1 MSRLILQADG
11 VSKLYR
17 LGDIGTGSLR
27 QDVKRWFQTSVL
39 GQHPEFWEAGDPRHK
54 NNNRPLLW
62 ALRDIHFEVEQGEA
76 VGIIGRN
83 GAGKSTLLKILSRI
97 IKPSSGSLR
106 GRGRISS
113 LLEVGTGFH
122 QELTG
127 RENIYLNGYM
137 LGMKKPDIIRQ
148 FDAIVEFSGVE
159 KFLDTPI

>member
-1 MSRLILQADG
+1 M
-11 VSKLYR
+11 
-17 LGDIGTGSLR
+17 R

-122 QELTG
+122 PELTG
-127 RENIYLNGYM
+127 DARVHGY
-137 LGMKKPDIIRQ
+137 
-148 FDAIVEFSGVE
+148 
-159 KFLDTPI
+159 FLDMVRDAADSGGSPGRHPGKTARSSRIDAASSEDDQ